1 MLSYSKARGALFTKD
16 EIFRMTSRISAF
28 LAASALA
35 LALTACS
42 SGADEADETAAS
54 APEPVMTQN
63 PTPTAAPDGSP
74 LAEGSWNITED
85 AGGASAAFGPPDGEA
100 LLVIACDRPSST
112 LTLVRSGAGEGA
124 QQYVVEAGD
133 AAASLDMM
141 PIDGPLPTLRAEIA
155 SNAPVFAGFAEENNV
170 ITLSAPDGEAL
181 RVPSA
186 QGIGRVFEACS

>member
-1 MLSYSKARGALFTKD
+1 MLSYLKARGALFAKD
-16 EIFRMTSRISAF
+16 EIFRMISRISAS

-35 LALTACS
+35 LALAACS
-42 SGADEADETAAS
+42 SGAGEADETAA

-74 LAEGSWNITED
+74 LAEGRWNITED